1 MKYLF
6 FIILLISSISVF
18 GQKPEAA
25 PDWDTSYIN
34 TIIDTDTTY
43 FIVTDAKW
51 FDDNGGLVYRDLNE
65 EAVGNDSTAV
75 YDYLIAKVED
85 RVKYEARA
93 IKRAYEFRNLGSEA
107 DLLNDFSGLPYWA
120 HITQQYS
127 TSFEGVYKVRING
140 TTYDAIMAPNTAGVL
155 RLNIVTIGN
164 YAVYPEGLTK
174 FQVRNFEPDN
184 IDFYFVESRQ
194 WNESTLQ
201 VFRPKDDARFVIAK
215 IQ

>member
-6 FIILLISSISVF
+6 FIILLILSTSVF

-51 FDDNGGLVYRDLNE
+51 YDDNGGLVYRDLNE
-65 EAVGNDSTAV
+65 GAVGKDSAAV
-75 YDYLIAKVED
+75 YNYLIAKVED
-85 RVKYEARA
+85 RVKYESRA
-93 IKRAYEFRNLGSEA
+93 VKRAYEFRNLGSEA

-120 HITQQYS
+120 HITQKYS
-127 TSFEGVYKVRING
+127 ESFEGVYKVRING

-164 YAVYPEGLTK
+164 YAVYPEGLAK
-174 FQVRNFEPDN
+174 FQIRNFEPAHTN
-184 IDFYFVESRQ
+184 FYFTEYRVWGE
-194 WNESTLQ
+194 NTLQ
-201 VFRPKDDARFVIAK
+201 VFRPKDDSRFVIAK